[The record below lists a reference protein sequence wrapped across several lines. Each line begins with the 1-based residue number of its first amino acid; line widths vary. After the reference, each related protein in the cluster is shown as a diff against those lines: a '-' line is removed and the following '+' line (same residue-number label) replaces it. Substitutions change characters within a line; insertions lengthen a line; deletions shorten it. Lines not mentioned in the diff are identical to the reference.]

1 MTPTENL
8 MREHSVINDL
18 LTIMSTIAE
27 RIKSKSVF
35 FTNDV
40 EEIIDFLKNFIE
52 KSHHEKEEFLFPI
65 LVNNPISI
73 EKEAINLMFYEH
85 VLTRN
90 YLKDIINCILNCKIG
105 YTFSGDMLA
114 ESMSNYVILE
124 KNHIQKEINIFFP
137 IADEYIL
144 EEEQKKISERFVE
157 IENLIEEHD
166 FYNHY
171 FRLMTE
177 LKNKY
182 QN

>member
-8 MREHSVINDL
+8 IREHAVINDL
-18 LTIMSTIAE
+18 LTIMATIAE

-52 KSHHEKEEFLFPI
+52 KSHHEKEELLYPA
-65 LVNNPISI
+65 LVENPISI
-73 EKEAINLMFYEH
+73 EKEAISLMMYEH

-90 YLKDIINCILNCKIG
+90 YLNDIVNCILNCKIG
-105 YTFSGDMLA
+105 YTFSGEMLA

-137 IADEYIL
+137 IADEYIS
-144 EEEQKKISERFVE
+144 EEEQVKILKRFIE
-157 IENLIEEHD
+157 IETLIEEHD

-171 FRLMTE
+171 FRLMDK
-177 LKNKY
+177 LKSKY
-182 QN
+182 AN